1 MHEENDFDRV
11 IHEALGAYGEAD
23 SGLERRVLA
32 RIAAEH
38 SSVPWRGRSLWV
50 ALLTASACLLIVIL
64 LMHGRP
70 ASVPQAN
77 RIGPPTPHEAA
88 KVTARVESPA
98 TQRVGRLRRVA
109 RPARTA
115 GDPATEALP
124 KQEVFPTPRPLSP
137 AERVLVEFAA
147 RAPESERKSFIAAQ
161 DHLDEPI
168 AIAAIR
174 IAPIRISPLEP
185 PQPGAN

>member
-115 GDPATEALP
+115 GDPATAALP

-161 DHLDEPI
+161 TQTGAPIHLAE
-168 AIAAIR
+168 IR
-174 IAPIRISPLEP
+174 IDSLHISPL
-185 PQPGAN
+185 QSSHSGTN